1 MRPINAFSI
10 APDGKDWLANTRYPR
25 ILHVFGRA
33 CNLID
38 DRREV
43 LSIVT
48 PQIGNGPFNL
58 VSEDDVLFSKH
69 LIDKVSR
76 SRTIEEW
83 QIENSDQQKELLQ
96 SYRVSKHTATRP
108 FVRSLIDLSISL
120 QSPISIF
127 LNHLTLGNLT
137 INTAAAKL
145 WSPRPNWE
153 VLHAKRDNILNQL
166 SFLPT
171 TRPLL
176 PNSLVSSLS
185 HALANAD
192 LCSSLNAAQKLAG
205 LGQGLTPAGDD
216 SILGTIYAAWIIHSP
231 EVASVLAEEVANT
244 AAPLTTSLSAAWLR
258 SAGRGGAGILWH
270 EFFDALISSDPAR
283 IQEAMDKILD
293 VGETSGA
300 DALVGFI
307 SLFIGWMGLCSNLWE
322 YNQP

>member
-33 CNLID
+33 CNLIN

-69 LIDKVSR
+69 L
-76 SRTIEEW
+76 
-83 QIENSDQQKELLQ
+83 
-96 SYRVSKHTATRP
+96 
-108 FVRSLIDLSISL
+108 SL

-176 PNSLVSSLS
+176 PNSPVSSLS

-216 SILGTIYAAWIIHSP
+216 SILGTIYAAWIVHSP

-307 SLFIGWMGLCSNLWE
+307 NLFIGWMGLCSNLWE